1 MHDKNQIIKLDRI
14 RNDILTIRD
23 VQVII
28 DSDLAEMYGVST
40 SRLNEQVKRNKERF
54 PEDFLFQLSK
64 QEWDILKSQFA
75 TSRWGGRRKLPYV
88 FTEQGIAS
96 LSGVLN
102 SETAINVNITIMRAF
117 VQMRK
122 FMLQNAVIFQK
133 LEKIEDNH
141 LLFKNESDSKFELIF
156 DAIGNNNLPPN
167 EGIFYDGQI
176 FDAYH
181 FVSDII
187 KTAKKDIILI
197 DNYIDESVLLLL
209 SKRKAGV
216 KACIYTSKISN
227 QLKQDIEKFNKQYS
241 KIDVQTFTKSH
252 DRFIIIDNSIVYHI
266 GASLKD
272 LGKKWFAFSKIKINA
287 SEILNKLQT

>member
-117 VQMRK
+117 VQKRS
-122 FMLQNAVIFQK
+122 
-133 LEKIEDNH
+133 
-141 LLFKNESDSKFELIF
+141 KNK
-156 DAIGNNNLPPN
+156 
-167 EGIFYDGQI
+167 
-176 FDAYH
+176 
-181 FVSDII
+181 
-187 KTAKKDIILI
+187 
-197 DNYIDESVLLLL
+197 
-209 SKRKAGV
+209 
-216 KACIYTSKISN
+216 
-227 QLKQDIEKFNKQYS
+227 
-241 KIDVQTFTKSH
+241 
-252 DRFIIIDNSIVYHI
+252 
-266 GASLKD
+266 
-272 LGKKWFAFSKIKINA
+272 
-287 SEILNKLQT
+287 